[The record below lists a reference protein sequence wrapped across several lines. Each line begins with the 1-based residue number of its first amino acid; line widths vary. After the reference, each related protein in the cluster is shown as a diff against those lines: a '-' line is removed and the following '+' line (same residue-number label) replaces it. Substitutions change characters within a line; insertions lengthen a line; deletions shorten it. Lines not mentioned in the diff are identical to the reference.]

1 MTWTSFLMLRMYLT
15 YSPYFSICPCVRG
28 EALRPFLFGW
38 RLNQPMNIETYCLYI
53 YTYTCIFIL
62 YSYYI
67 VIYVVCLSTWTTS
80 DPLLFIFCDY
90 NHVILWLSV
99 YLLSLSSI
107 CLALLFLLLIL
118 PLLFSSCLF
127 LLVLYIVLY
136 SYIYIL
142 VLYSYIYIY

>member
-1 MTWTSFLMLRMYLT
+1 MNIIFDASHVFDI
-15 YSPYFSICPCVRG
+15 FSIFFNMSMRKGRG
-28 EALRPFLFGW
+28 SPPIFVWLAA
-38 RLNQPMNIETYCLYI
+38 QPTYEHRNILPIYI
-53 YTYTCIFIL
+53 YTHIHV

-142 VLYSYIYIY
+142 VLYSSIYIY